1 MKPQRVS
8 LSCIF
13 IAVSLFLFGCEA
25 TKNKDFIGSAIVDA
39 QTFQIATTSQGTI
52 TRMFKDEGMPV
63 AAGELVAIID
73 TIPLML
79 KLSEVSS
86 SISQLTQTISAKK
99 AEIESQDFDVKG
111 VEREYKRTSG
121 LVDKGSLPSQ
131 QKDNLQT
138 QFESAKLR
146 MKANRLSLESL
157 LKQEKTL
164 HVQESE
170 IKDQLSRCYV
180 TASAAGVVLTKY
192 KSQGEVAL
200 PGNPLY
206 EAGKY
211 DTMQIDFYVT
221 QPMMPRFRLGQTVR
235 VRLDDSSD
243 KHKESFLSARV
254 SWIGNDAEF
263 SPKNIQTRE
272 SRNELV
278 FKIRAMAPNPNGQLK
293 RGLPVEVWQ

>member
-1 MKPQRVS
+1 MKSSIAFYFGLFAAIFV
-8 LSCIF
+8 CI
-13 IAVSLFLFGCEA
+13 GCEPA
-25 TKNKDFIGSAIVDA
+25 KNKDFIGSAIVDA
-39 QTFQIATTSQGTI
+39 QTFQIATTSQGII
-52 TRMFKDEGMPV
+52 TKMLKDEGMPV

-73 TIPLML
+73 TVPLAL
-79 KLSEVSS
+79 KLNELSS
-86 SISQLTQTISAKK
+86 SISQLVQTISAKK
-99 AEIESQDFDVKG
+99 AEIESQDFDLKG
-111 VEREYKRTSG
+111 VEREFKRTSG

-157 LKQEKTL
+157 IKQEKTL

-170 IKDQLSRCYV
+170 IQDQLRRCYV
-180 TASAAGVVLTKY
+180 TASSAGIMLTKY
-192 KSQGEVAL
+192 KNLGEVAS
-200 PGNPLY
+200 PGNPLF

-211 DTMQIDFYVT
+211 DTMQVDFYVT
-221 QPMMPRFRLGQTVR
+221 QPMLPRFHLGQTVR
-235 VRLDDSSD
+235 IRLDDSSD
-243 KHKESFLSARV
+243 KRKDKFLPARV

-278 FKIRAMAPNPNGQLK
+278 FKIRAMAPNPDGQLK
-293 RGLPVEVWQ
+293 RGLPVEVWR